1 MILFFMRCLSCEK
14 LSLQII
20 CKNCQTTLLQA
31 SFHKREILPNFYNYS
46 FYALSELEDLL
57 KSKYYFHGDRVFK
70 ILAKLSFEKF
80 AKNFEFTQKVYAI
93 PIDDHTRHEFSHTAI
108 LAKSLNSK
116 FIEPKYHSLRA
127 KNIVKYA
134 GKDREF
140 RKNNRRDFKLTNLYN
155 QTTILCDDII
165 TTGATIKE
173 AKKALEKENN
183 QVLFS
188 LTLADAKL

>member
-1 MILFFMRCLSCEK
+1 MRCLICEK
-14 LSLQII
+14 LSFKII

-31 SFHKREILPNFYNYS
+31 SFHKREIQKGFYNYS
-46 FYALSELEDLL
+46 FYALSELEDLI

-80 AKNFEFTQKVYAI
+80 AKNFEFTQEVYAI
-93 PIDDHTRHEFSHTAI
+93 PIDDHTRHEFSQTAI
-108 LAKSLNSK
+108 LAHALKSK
-116 FIEPKYHSLRA
+116 FIRPKYHTLRA

-134 GKDREF
+134 GKDKEF
-140 RKNNRRDFKLTNLYN
+140 RVNNPRDFELTNLSN
-155 QTTILCDDII
+155 RMTILCDDII
-165 TTGATIKE
+165 TTGATIIE
-173 AKKALEKENN
+173 AKKAVEKGNN

>member
-1 MILFFMRCLSCEK
+1 MKCTLCGSYSFK
-14 LSLQII
+14 II
-20 CKNCQTTLLQA
+20 CNKCQTTLLQP
-31 SFHKREILPNFYNYS
+31 SFHKREIEKDFYNYS

-80 AKNFEFTQKVYAI
+80 AKNFEFSQKLFAI
-93 PIDDHTRHEFSHTAI
+93 PIDDHTRHEFSQTAI
-108 LAKSLNSK
+108 LAHALKSK
-116 FIEPKYHSLRA
+116 FITPKYHTLRA

-134 GKDREF
+134 GKDKKF
-140 RKNNRRDFKLTNLYN
+140 RQNNPRDFELTNLSN
-155 QTTILCDDII
+155 KMTILCDDII
-165 TTGATIKE
+165 TTGATIIE

-183 QVLFS
+183 QVIFS